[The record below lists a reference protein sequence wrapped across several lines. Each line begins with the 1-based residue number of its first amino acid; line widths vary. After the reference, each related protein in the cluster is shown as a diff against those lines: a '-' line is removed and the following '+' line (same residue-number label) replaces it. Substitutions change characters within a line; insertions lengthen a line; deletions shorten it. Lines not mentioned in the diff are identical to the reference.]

1 MAKNAY
7 AAKLMAAK
15 GAVSRAERAAIINRC
30 ITTVFQA
37 SAVALNEQFGF
48 GAERIARFRE
58 EMERTINEYGALMD
72 GADAAYADGKLEQ
85 RYLRIMGEGE
95 P

>member
-1 MAKNAY
+1 MVKNAY
-7 AAKLMAAK
+7 AVKLMAAK
-15 GAVSRAERAAIINRC
+15 GAVSRAERAA

-48 GAERIARFRE
+48 GPERIARFRE
-58 EMERTINEYGALMD
+58 GMERTINEYGVMLDA
-72 GADAAYADGKLEQ
+72 ADADYADGKLEQ
-85 RYLRIMGEGE
+85 RYRRIMREAE

>member
-1 MAKNAY
+1 MVKNAY
-7 AAKLMAAK
+7 AVKLMAAK

-48 GAERIARFRE
+48 GPERIARFRE
-58 EMERTINEYGALMD
+58 SMERTINEYGVMLDA
-72 GADAAYADGKLEQ
+72 ADADYADGKLEQ
-85 RYLRIMGEGE
+85 RYRRIMREAE